1 MKALVLGL
9 GVAVCV
15 ALGACGSDS
24 STDPGSVDTTT
35 APPDSARLDCGKGKA
50 GSEHALRH
58 FTAIL
63 RRGNRSKIWS
73 VLIDRPRFF
82 ALSAL
87 GHPGPDVSVRG
98 NPDAAARAVA
108 SHGGFPVRI
117 RTFGNSEPPRRTTDF
132 GFQGVWN
139 DTRQVD
145 GKAAIDC
152 KLGKVIVFNVAVH
165 RR

>member
-1 MKALVLGL
+1 MKALLLGL
-9 GVAVCV
+9 GILVCI

-24 STDPGSVDTTT
+24 TDPTGVDTTT
-35 APPDSARLDCGKGKA
+35 AAPVSARLDCGKGKA
-50 GSEHALRH
+50 GSEDALRH

-63 RRGNRSKIWS
+63 RRGNRSEIRS

-82 ALSAL
+82 ALSAQ

-98 NPDAAARAVA
+98 NPEAAARAVA
-108 SHGGFPVRI
+108 DHGGLPVRI
-117 RTFGNSEPPRRTTDF
+117 TTFGNSEPPRRTTDF
-132 GFQGVWN
+132 GFRGVWN
-139 DTRQVD
+139 GTRRVV

-152 KLGKVIVFNVAVH
+152 KVRKVIVFNVGVH

>member
-9 GVAVCV
+9 GVVVCV

-24 STDPGSVDTTT
+24 TDPTGTDTTT
-35 APPDSARLDCGKGKA
+35 APLVSRLDCGKGKA

-63 RRGNRSKIWS
+63 RRGNRSEIRS

-98 NPDAAARAVA
+98 NPGAAARAVA
-108 SHGGFPVRI
+108 NHGGFPVRI
-117 RTFGNSEPPRRTTDF
+117 TTFGNSEPPRRATDF
-132 GFQGVWN
+132 GFRGVWN
-139 DTRQVD
+139 GSRPVV

-152 KLGKVIVFNVAVH
+152 TQGKVIVFNVGVH

>member
-9 GVAVCV
+9 GVVVGV

-24 STDPGSVDTTT
+24 TDPTGIDTTT
-35 APPDSARLDCGKGKA
+35 APLVSRLDCGKGKA

-63 RRGNRSKIWS
+63 RRGNRSEIRS

-108 SHGGFPVRI
+108 NHGGLPVRI
-117 RTFGNSEPPRRTTDF
+117 TTFGNSEPPRRTTDF

>member
-9 GVAVCV
+9 CVAVCI

-24 STDPGSVDTTT
+24 TDPTGVDTTT
-35 APPDSARLDCGKGKA
+35 AAPVSTRLDCGKGKA
-50 GSEHALRH
+50 GSQHALRH

-63 RRGNRSKIWS
+63 RRGNRSEIRS

-108 SHGGFPVRI
+108 NHGGLPVRI
-117 RTFGNSEPPRRTTDF
+117 TTFGNADPPRRTTDF
-132 GFQGVWN
+132 GFRGVWHG
-139 DTRQVD
+139 TRPAE

-152 KLGKVIVFNVAVH
+152 NVGKVIVFNVAVH